1 MLRLQCGL
9 RWRDPEGRAVDQSDF
24 TIEELLALTAGLGLP
39 LPAFLAGSPVSSWQP
54 EVRSEVEAI
63 GRRSL
68 AARGL
73 TQRTNTGEDVIPES
87 LATLCRVIARPE
99 VFVRISSV
107 STEAIRSVTF
117 LSAGLWC
124 SGVRLTPHGNLRLSI
139 FDFTRMRD
147 AVDEALALPH
157 AEAVEPDEFELS
169 ADDIQ
174 RVIQQQVRSSGSDAD
189 SLMRD
194 SGLSDDAVRRLTPLM
209 SDSSLAWSVEVFVP
223 RADGRT
229 LDGSLTA
236 WADTPSGLWI
246 AEAEPGSEGTTV
258 VYRRCSPAMIRDQI
272 YEGWPDGRLEAS
284 ADAGK

>member
-1 MLRLQCGL
+1 M
-9 RWRDPEGRAVDQSDF
+9 DQSDF